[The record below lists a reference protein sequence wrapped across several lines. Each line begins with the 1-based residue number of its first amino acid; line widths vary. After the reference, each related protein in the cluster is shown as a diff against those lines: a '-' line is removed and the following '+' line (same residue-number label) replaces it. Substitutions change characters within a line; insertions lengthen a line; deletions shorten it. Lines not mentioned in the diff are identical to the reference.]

1 MRRRG
6 LRQTAPV
13 FFALR
18 LARVLA
24 TVKDLDSLAGLCQEK
39 LAEDSFPGC
48 VFVVRSRSG
57 TAIRLLSYDGQE
69 YWLTQKRLSKGEFSS
84 PLEPFYGCDGCQ
96 SIAHTLLIE
105 HARARVCGVIFQ

>member
-24 TVKDLDSLAGLCQEK
+24 TVKDLDSLARLCLEK

-48 VFVVRSRSG
+48 VLVFRSRSG
-57 TAIRLLSYDGQE
+57 TAIRRLSYDGQG
-69 YWLTQKRLSKGEFSS
+69 YWLTQKWLSKGEILFN
-84 PLEPFYGCDGCQ
+84 
-96 SIAHTLLIE
+96 
-105 HARARVCGVIFQ
+105 ARAVLWL